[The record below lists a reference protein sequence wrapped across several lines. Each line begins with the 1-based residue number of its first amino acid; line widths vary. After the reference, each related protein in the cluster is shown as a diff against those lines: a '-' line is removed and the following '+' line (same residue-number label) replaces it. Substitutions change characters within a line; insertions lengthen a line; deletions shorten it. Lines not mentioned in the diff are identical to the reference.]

1 MQFMHSCVG
10 CWSDAVYQDSMV
22 GNDGID
28 LSRGAWLELDLLAR
42 RRERLGLVRPQ
53 PIAVRKL
60 LLRGTLIGAS
70 LPLVSIAL
78 CFLVLIQ
85 DRLLARQQEQLTPLA
100 NQHDAVQ
107 QSLEDIVVQIDSATA
122 RNRSIA
128 RAMADVRSS
137 SAVLV
142 ELAGLLPREMTFES
156 LKAEGSEMIMEGA
169 ALQPN
174 GLRTINA
181 FLLRLAQ
188 SSFFN
193 SQQVRLKKAEVKESS
208 GESNA
213 LMNFSLVAAFRND
226 AAAATRSR
234 LDDLGAD
241 GLARR
246 MRLLEEEELLK

>member
-1 MQFMHSCVG
+1 
-10 CWSDAVYQDSMV
+10 MV
-22 GNDGID
+22 RNDWVD

-78 CFLVLIQ
+78 CLLVLVQ

-100 NQHDAVQ
+100 NQYDAAR
-107 QSLEDIVVQIDSATA
+107 QSLDDIVVQIDSASS

-142 ELAGLLPREMTFES
+142 ELAGLLPREMTFKS
-156 LKAEGSEMIMEGA
+156 LKAEGSQLIVEGA

-188 SSFFN
+188 SSLFD
-193 SQQVRLKKAEVKESS
+193 SQQVRLKKAEVKEAS
-208 GESNA
+208 GDANA
-213 LMNFSLVAAFRND
+213 LMNFSLAAVFRDD
-226 AAAATRSR
+226 AAEATRSR
-234 LDDLGAD
+234 LEELGAV
-241 GLARR
+241 GLAKRL
-246 MRLLEEEELLK
+246 RLLEAEELLK

>member
-1 MQFMHSCVG
+1 M
-10 CWSDAVYQDSMV
+10 
-22 GNDGID
+22 
-28 LSRGAWLELDLLAR
+28 SRGAWLELDLLAR
-42 RRERLGLVRPQ
+42 RRQRLGLVRPQ
-53 PIAVRKL
+53 PIAVRWL

-70 LPLVSIAL
+70 LPLVSIVL
-78 CFLVLIQ
+78 CFLILIQ
-85 DRLLARQQEQLTPLA
+85 DRLLARQQEQLIPWA
-100 NQHDAVQ
+100 DQYDAAKQ
-107 QSLEDIVVQIDSATA
+107 GLDEIVVQIDSATA

-128 RAMADVRSS
+128 GAMADVRSS

-142 ELAGLLPREMTFES
+142 ELAALLPREMTFKS
-156 LKAEGSEMIMEGA
+156 LKAEESEMIVEGA

-188 SSFFN
+188 SSFFD
-193 SQQVRLKKAEVKESS
+193 SQQVRLKKAEVKEAS

-213 LMNFSLVAAFRND
+213 LMNFSLVAAFRDD

-234 LDDLGAD
+234 LEDLGAE

-246 MRLLEEEELLK
+246 MRLLEVEELLK